1 METVLELHED
11 KETVRILRYICT
23 RMAIFDDEG
32 LAYSCWKKE
41 VINYF
46 LSDLTPL
53 KPIEFTKELAA
64 IEAGQDM
71 AKGVRTS

>member
-1 METVLELHED
+1 MTFVETVLELHED
-11 KETVRILRYICT
+11 KETVQILRYICT

-53 KPIEFTKELAA
+53 TALNLQKN
-64 IEAGQDM
+64 
-71 AKGVRTS
+71 